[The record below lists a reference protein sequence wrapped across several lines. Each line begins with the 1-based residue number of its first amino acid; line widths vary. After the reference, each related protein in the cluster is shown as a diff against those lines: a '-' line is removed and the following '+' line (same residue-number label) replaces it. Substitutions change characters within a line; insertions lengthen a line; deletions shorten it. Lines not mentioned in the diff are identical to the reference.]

1 MAIYKGIVGSVLLL
15 AASIPA
21 SAQTFDQAIAFGD
34 SNVDSGFYKALPD
47 AGGGNNFNNDWASAV
62 AHGAGKPT
70 TSPGGMVSEV
80 LASRFGLTAI
90 PSNQPG
96 GTNYASSG
104 AKNVTV
110 NNDNTGGFERAIP
123 TVRQFQ
129 NYLDDNGGRVNSNA
143 IYLINSDA
151 NDVAFALGTSGNGP
165 FPPNPSAY
173 VINAA
178 QRLAAG
184 IGELHRKGARYIVVP
199 DLPFS
204 FGGGQQRAQRLLYS
218 QTLWSELAAGGVSF
232 IPADTNAVRVAI
244 RDNQAAFGFEFID
257 NDDPNHLAC
266 QFNPA
271 SGARRVNGAFALLC
285 SSDPLAPY
293 TFAPGTDQTRLF
305 ADEQHLT
312 TAGQK
317 IMADYM
323 YSLIVAPSQISLL
336 PENAVKARTRSML
349 DIRNQIEVSQRQ
361 TGPQGVNGW
370 GTGDISRLTMDN
382 PYDGFP
388 DQEASSPAALV
399 AGADYKWGNGLT
411 TGAAVALG
419 KQKLDFSLGGD
430 FTQHEVSGSL
440 YAAYA
445 QGPFWTNVI
454 GTYGRLNYDVNRL
467 VPIGITVQSN
477 SGETDGH
484 NLSASL
490 QGGYRFTSDAL
501 VHGPIAGLTWQRAKV
516 DAFTESGSF
525 TSLSFGRQTRNSLIG
540 ELGYRVS
547 AELGNWRPFAQ
558 ATWNNEINNGGRSVT
573 ADLTTVDFAP
583 SYSMPA
589 VALGEDWATVQVGTM
604 VKIAPEVTLL
614 GAFTSE
620 FAQDGVVTY
629 GGQLGINV
637 AF

>member
-1 MAIYKGIVGSVLLL
+1 MLL
-15 AASIPA
+15 AASVPA
-21 SAQTFDQAIAFGD
+21 AAQTFDQAIVFGD
-34 SNVDSGFYKALPD
+34 SNVDSGFYIALPD
-47 AGGGNNFNNDWASAV
+47 AGGGPNFNADWPAAV
-62 AHGAGKPT
+62 ANGAGAPT
-70 TSPGGMVSEV
+70 TGVGNMVSDV

-104 AKNVTV
+104 AKNVTE
-110 NNDNTGGFERAIP
+110 NNDDTGGFERAIS
-123 TVRQFQ
+123 TVQQFQ
-129 NYLDDNGGRVNSNA
+129 NYLDDNAGRANGNA
-143 IYLINSDA
+143 IYLINSGA

-173 VINAA
+173 LIDAA
-178 QRLAAG
+178 QSLAAG
-184 IGELHRKGARYIVVP
+184 IGELHDRGARYIVVP

-204 FGGGQQRAQRLLYS
+204 FGGNQQQALRRLYS
-218 QTLWSELAAGGVSF
+218 ETLWSELEAEGVNF
-232 IPADTNAVRVAI
+232 IPADINSVRVAI

-257 NDDPNHLAC
+257 NNDPDHLAC

-271 SGARRVNGAFALLC
+271 SGALPVGGAFALLC
-285 SSDPLAPY
+285 SSDPEAPY

-312 TAGQK
+312 SAGQK

-336 PENAVKARTRSML
+336 PENAVKARTRSIT
-349 DIRNQIEVSQRQ
+349 DIRNQIDISQRQ
-361 TGPQGVNGW
+361 TGPHGANAWV
-370 GTGDISRLTMDN
+370 TGDISHLKIDN
-382 PYDGFP
+382 PYGGFP
-388 DQEASSPAALV
+388 NQEGSNPVTLV
-399 AGADYKWGNGLT
+399 AGADYKLGNGLT
-411 TGAAVALG
+411 AGAAVAFG
-419 KQKLDFSLGGD
+419 RQESDFSLGGD
-430 FTQHEVSGSL
+430 FSQRELSGSL

-445 QGPFWTNVI
+445 GGPFWANVI
-454 GTYGRLNYDVNRL
+454 GTYGRLNYDVDRL

-490 QGGYRFTSDAL
+490 QGGYRFTGNAL
-501 VHGPIAGLTWQRAKV
+501 VHGPIVGLTWQRAEV
-516 DAFTESGSF
+516 DGFTESGSF
-525 TSLSFGRQTRNSLIG
+525 TSLAFGRQTRSSLIS

-547 AELGNWRPFAQ
+547 ADLGDWRPFAQ
-558 ATWNNEINNGGRSVT
+558 ATWNHEFDSDDRSVT
-573 ADLTTVDFAP
+573 AELTTVDFAP

-589 VALGEDWATVQVGTM
+589 AALGEGWATVQVGTT
-604 VKIAPEVTLL
+604 VEVAPGVTLL
-614 GAFTSE
+614 GLVTSE
-620 FAQDGVVTY
+620 FAQDDVMAY